1 MSPLT
6 IDGSGRLTLPAAA
19 LREIGSR
26 PLELSSH
33 SPRHLL
39 FTAGGE
45 EEAVVFAGRLGEVGV
60 ADLISFLN
68 MFRKSGILHFAFAG
82 GSKELYFQNGEVVF
96 AVSTFPEEDLGEILF
111 ALGKVD
117 REILQKARQS
127 VAGHTTIGKILVD
140 KGMVASKDLW
150 QATRHQVETIVYHL
164 FTFHQGNFSFLA
176 KSLEQEEILRLS
188 LSTQNLIMEG
198 LRRVDESALY
208 MRRIRSLDALVLP
221 ADPAAEGKT
230 PAEQR
235 LLALVRAGVRDG
247 RELLSKSGLGE
258 FDALRLLYQLLERG
272 AVRLEAAPVVA
283 VSGAIGEILAIFNGA
298 LTALYRRIVVTNP
311 GFPQEARLFLR
322 DLPQPFSFVFR
333 EVTLQA
339 DGTVDGGRLVA
350 NLAGLEEEDKKRLL
364 VDALNELLFM
374 ECLVARRELGAADS
388 TELVQRV
395 QEISR
400 RVKNFIGRNECK
412 TRPEEG

>member
-1 MSPLT
+1 
-6 IDGSGRLTLPAAA
+6 
-19 LREIGSR
+19 
-26 PLELSSH
+26 
-33 SPRHLL
+33 
-39 FTAGGE
+39 
-45 EEAVVFAGRLGEVGV
+45 
-60 ADLISFLN
+60 
-68 MFRKSGILHFAFAG
+68 
-82 GSKELYFQNGEVVF
+82 
-96 AVSTFPEEDLGEILF
+96 
-111 ALGKVD
+111 
-117 REILQKARQS
+117 
-127 VAGHTTIGKILVD
+127 
-140 KGMVASKDLW
+140 MVASKDLW

-164 FTFHQGNFSFLA
+164 FTFHQGSFSFLA
-176 KSLEQEEILRLS
+176 KSLEKEEILRLS

-272 AVRLEAAPVVA
+272 AVRLEAAPVIA

-350 NLAGLEEEDKKRLL
+350 NLAGLEEEDRKRLL
-364 VDALNELLFM
+364 ADALNELLFM

-388 TELVQRV
+388 AELVQRV

-400 RVKNFIGRNECK
+400 RVKNFIGRN
-412 TRPEEG
+412 